1 LWVRERPLYSMRSSI
16 LSQCRN
22 LRIGVTWPEFGS
34 LNHGPG
40 KTEFSL
46 LSGIFAA
53 FLARVLLLT
62 ALLSNR
68 NNYLPFRLQ
77 YWYNGNPTINV
88 FTTARPGGDVY
99 RRNFAGTPF
108 VQKIRILKFWN
119 WITLPR
125 PRPFKGRFMVRTQKG
140 SILYVYTK
148 FEVDSSI
155 RSKVIEVPKFRN
167 WVTWP

>member
-1 LWVRERPLYSMRSSI
+1 MLIFLWFMFAVSPVSCENKSTTTQSTQFMNCTEERSILYLYTKFQADRSILYWSI
-16 LSQCRN
+16 LSKVIR
-22 LRIGVTWPEFGS
+22 GS
-34 LNHGPG
+34 
-40 KTEFSL
+40 
-46 LSGIFAA
+46 
-53 FLARVLLLT
+53 
-62 ALLSNR
+62 
-68 NNYLPFRLQ
+68 Q
-77 YWYNGNPTINV
+77 
-88 FTTARPGGDVY
+88 
-99 RRNFAGTPF
+99 NFAIGSRDPGHACFGVILWFTCRKDPSSIS
-108 VQKIRILKFWN
+108 VPRILKFWN